1 MLDSIMQLAP
11 PREIVEDRIR
21 SIASETLRLTGGR
34 ASTGQAPKGEMKPYG
49 RVIGIEHYDLSDP
62 IAAAKRDILWSLLEP
77 ELNIVQPVVES
88 VARRDNLSGFMKEIV
103 ADRLREILEQKV
115 MADPPQGLDLERIVN
130 EGVSAVAWAK
140 AVVEKSAHPT
150 TVNRLKYGAHKG
162 AIPLTKETEP
172 LLPPTFIPES
182 MEFDS
187 LVDDITGDVKY
198 QRTRTRVKV
207 AADTLRSAYQLPV
220 LETSPSVAV
229 RERIIAAL
237 EGDMQLAHI
246 ALQYRIEIGDSIVD
260 GAAVDESLIQ
270 VPFEAVFAWMW
281 YSQLQA
287 QRLFELDPLV
297 AHIVLLDALSPDPR
311 PGREH
316 IRKVKSI
323 LRLASSKPGWLAA
336 IFPAYE
342 AFLDSRYE
350 LENERSSAGPR
361 TAVAADVYD
370 ETMRK
375 VVAFPGNPLRVAS
388 VSELDAKMYRLTN
401 GDETP
406 TEHSAHSM

>member
-11 PREIVEDRIR
+11 SREIAEDRIR
-21 SIASETLRLTGGR
+21 SIASETLRNTDGR
-34 ASTGQAPKGEMKPYG
+34 VSTGQSPKGDMRTYG

-62 IAAAKRDILWSLLEP
+62 VAAAKRDILWTLLGP
-77 ELNIVQPVVES
+77 ELNIVEPVVAS
-88 VARRDNLSGFMKEIV
+88 VARRDNLSGFMKEV
-103 ADRLREILEQKV
+103 LHDRLREILEQKV
-115 MADPPQGLDLERIVN
+115 MADPPQGLDLDRIVN
-130 EGVSAVAWAK
+130 GGASAVAWAK

-150 TVNRLKYGAHKG
+150 TVNRLRYGAHKG
-162 AIPLTKETEP
+162 AIPITKETEP

-182 MEFDS
+182 MEFDA

-198 QRTRTRVKV
+198 QRTRTRIKV
-207 AADTLRSAYQLPV
+207 AADTLRSAYQLPI
-220 LETSPSVAV
+220 LETSPSVAI
-229 RERIIAAL
+229 RQRIIAAL
-237 EGDMQLAHI
+237 EADMQLAHI
-246 ALQYRIEIGDSIVD
+246 ALQYRIEIGDAIADGDDVD
-260 GAAVDESLIQ
+260 RSLIQ

-323 LRLASSKPGWLAA
+323 LRLASSKPGWLST

-350 LENERSSAGPR
+350 LENERSSASPR
-361 TAVAADVYD
+361 EAICADTY
-370 ETMRK
+370 EEAMRK
-375 VVAFPGNPLRVAS
+375 VIAFPGNPLRVAS
-388 VSELDAKMYRLTN
+388 VSELDAKMYHLTN
-401 GDETP
+401 GET
-406 TEHSAHSM
+406 SD

>member
-1 MLDSIMQLAP
+1 MQLAP
-11 PREIVEDRIR
+11 SREIAEDRIR

-34 ASTGQAPKGEMKPYG
+34 ASTGQAPKGEMRAYG

-62 IAAAKRDILWSLLEP
+62 VAAAKRDILWTLLSP
-77 ELNIVQPVVES
+77 QLDIVEPVVAS
-88 VARRDNLSGFMKEIV
+88 VTLRDNLSGFMRDIV
-103 ADRLREILEQKV
+103 RDRLREILEQKV
-115 MADPPQGLDLERIVN
+115 MADPPQGLDLDRVVN
-130 EGVSAVAWAK
+130 EGTSPVAWAK
-140 AVVEKSAHPT
+140 SVLEKSAHPT
-150 TVNRLKYGAHKG
+150 TINRLKYGAHKG
-162 AIPLTKETEP
+162 SIPIIKETEP
-172 LLPPTFIPES
+172 LLPPTYIPES
-182 MEFDS
+182 IEFDA

-198 QRTRTRVKV
+198 QRTRTRIKV
-207 AADTLRSAYQLPV
+207 AADTLRSAYQLPI
-220 LETSPSVAV
+220 LETSPSVAT

-246 ALQYRIEIGDSIVD
+246 ALQYRIEIGDTIVD
-260 GAAVDESLIQ
+260 GGSINESLIQ

-297 AHIVLLDALSPDPR
+297 AHIILLDALSPDPR

-323 LRLASSKPGWLAA
+323 LRLASSKSGWLST

-361 TAVAADVYD
+361 DAVAAEVYE

-401 GDETP
+401 GDDSHP
-406 TEHSAHSM
+406 AAD